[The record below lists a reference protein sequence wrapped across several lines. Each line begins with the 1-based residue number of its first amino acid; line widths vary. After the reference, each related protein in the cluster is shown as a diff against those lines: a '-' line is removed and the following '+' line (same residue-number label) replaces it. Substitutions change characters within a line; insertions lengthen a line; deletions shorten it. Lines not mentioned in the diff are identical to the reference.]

1 MSGRVFLL
9 VLVPLIALV
18 VVTSPPILGAALRSE
33 ATPTSTTIPS
43 TLTPAATAT
52 ADPFSAI
59 PMSTPLGNGG
69 RTASRS
75 LPAPSLSDLPPT
87 FTPTPS
93 PRTSSEIRSTTAPGL
108 SWSVTPVV
116 TLTMAAS
123 AVLIPVPPTPSGAPP
138 DRLIITRL
146 GLDAPVEP
154 VGMVASNVAPGVV
167 EWGVPDHRAAG
178 WLNTSAPFGFV
189 GNTVLDGHHNI
200 KGEVFRDLWTLQVGD
215 EIVLYAGSEVRSSIV
230 HDDMILPEKGQ
241 PLEVRL
247 ANARHLLP
255 TEDERLTLVTCWPY
269 ENNTHRTVVIAYP
282 QEEANS

>member
-1 MSGRVFLL
+1 MSSRAFLL

-33 ATPTSTTIPS
+33 EAPAPTAIPP
-43 TLTPAATAT
+43 TLTPTET
-52 ADPFSAI
+52 PTTDPFAAI
-59 PMSTPLGNGG
+59 PMSTPFGSGG

-75 LPAPSLSDLPPT
+75 LPAPSLGDLPPT

-93 PRTSSEIRSTTAPGL
+93 PKPVPGSVSDASASTLPWSITGVATSTT
-108 SWSVTPVV
+108 TH
-116 TLTMAAS
+116 
-123 AVLIPVPPTPSGAPP
+123 IPVPPTPSGAPP
-138 DRLIITRL
+138 DRLTIARL

-200 KGEVFRDLWTLQVGD
+200 KGEVFRDLWTLQAGD
-215 EIVLYAGSEVRSSIV
+215 EIVLYAGPEARRYVVRDV
-230 HDDMILPEKGQ
+230 MILPEKGQ

-269 ENNTHRTVVIAYP
+269 ENNTHRTVVVAFP
-282 QEEANS
+282 QEEVRP